1 MTGRST
7 PGTFSNSRGVTMA
20 RLLAVV
26 GSLRGAAGWL
36 FCSASFCL
44 AAARRFRIAARSAR
58 AICSARTAGST
69 ASGSVAAMCS
79 ILATWFLACSARSS
93 RAASACS
100 TVMPSGVAPPG
111 PAPSA
116 AGALGAAGAWRRP
129 RAAFGGG
136 VLRQAASFGAGETTG
151 VARVRGDTGT
161 MVLAWVAG
169 AVSVASSNS
178 LNWRRV
184 GGPPPASWPSFSASS
199 LMVRSAAR
207 SRART
212 WEDRSVRGI
221 TGTESARTEFHRG
234 VGNATA
240 PAGDFGLRRARP
252 GPECPDVHLWPAAI
266 RGGCGW
272 EAVPDSWQTHSVL
285 AGWVISKA
293 GSCCAVA
300 VPAAPFPALAVAA
313 CPASGDR
320 RRG

>member
-116 AGALGAAGAWRRP
+116 AGAGGAGACWRGRRRGGGPHPWRRRPSGPGNHRGGPGP
-129 RAAFGGG
+129 RRHRDNGVGLGGRGRFGRQLQKPQLASRGRSSAGQLAF
-136 VLRQAASFGAGETTG
+136 LLCEFLDGAQ
-151 VARVRGDTGT
+151 R
-161 MVLAWVAG
+161 G
-169 AVSVASSNS
+169 AVPCPDLGRPLRAS
-178 LNWRRV
+178 
-184 GGPPPASWPSFSASS
+184 G
-199 LMVRSAAR
+199 
-207 SRART
+207 RAQ
-212 WEDRSVRGI
+212 SP
-221 TGTESARTEFHRG
+221 RG

-240 PAGDFGLRRARP
+240 PAGDFGLRRLARVRVP
-252 GPECPDVHLWPAAI
+252 RSAGSRRSSLACRNSRRL
-266 RGGCGW
+266 RMGGC
-272 EAVPDSWQTHSVL
+272 S
-285 AGWVISKA
+285 
-293 GSCCAVA
+293 
-300 VPAAPFPALAVAA
+300 
-313 CPASGDR
+313 
-320 RRG
+320 

>member
-1 MTGRST
+1 
-7 PGTFSNSRGVTMA
+7 MA

-26 GSLRGAAGWL
+26 GSLRGAAAWP

-100 TVMPSGVAPPG
+100 RVMPSGVAPPG

-116 AGALGAAGAWRRP
+116 AGALGAGAAAPAGAASF
-129 RAAFGGG
+129 AAAPFGAAS
-136 VLRQAASFGAGETTG
+136 LEAASFGAGGTTG

-169 AVSVASSNS
+169 AVSVASSKS

-212 WEDRSVRGI
+212 WEDRSVPAG
-221 TGTESARTEFHRG
+221 TESAGTESARTESTGASATRRLRPVISAS
-234 VGNATA
+234 VGS
-240 PAGDFGLRRARP
+240 P
-252 GPECPDVHLWPAAI
+252 GPGVSRRSSLACRNSRRL
-266 RGGCGW
+266 RMGGC
-272 EAVPDSWQTHSVL
+272 S
-285 AGWVISKA
+285 
-293 GSCCAVA
+293 
-300 VPAAPFPALAVAA
+300 
-313 CPASGDR
+313 
-320 RRG
+320 